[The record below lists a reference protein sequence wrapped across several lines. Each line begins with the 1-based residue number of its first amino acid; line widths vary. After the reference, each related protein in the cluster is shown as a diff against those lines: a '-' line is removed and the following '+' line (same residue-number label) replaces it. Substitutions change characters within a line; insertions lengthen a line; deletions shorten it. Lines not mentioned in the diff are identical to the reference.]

1 MSTSSLAK
9 YRLQPDSGAASDALT
24 LIYNRGGMTTSDLVG
39 VYHYTDFTSVCQLQV
54 LSEGLGEPA
63 YSSVTATVTVVG
75 FNTSYGSNDGLY
87 CVGGTGGKF
96 TIYGQHQGVFQQ
108 EQWYVRNSA
117 EQSGRDAA
125 GATRSE
131 FVTVKNSTKL
141 LPPVYFS
148 GFKAVPDRTLATSIT
163 MTVQLRLSGG
173 GTNTSLT
180 ISAIT
185 QTVAN
190 DWNRFR
196 LQIRP
201 FVQTGTLE
209 TGGVTTYRAATF
221 VNLPAAT
228 FSVTNTT
235 STTSGA
241 TITVRFA
248 QPHNVASGSIIVVA
262 ITSTGTQHSYAQ
274 GTFFAETWPTTSS
287 FTYTVTSIG
296 TISTTTSLLGAVGY
310 YR

>member
-1 MSTSSLAK
+1 MSTSSLARYSLK
-9 YRLQPDSGAASDALT
+9 EDAAAAADALT
-24 LIYNRGGMTTSDLVG
+24 MIYNRGGMTTSDLIG
-39 VYHYTDFTSVCQLQV
+39 VYHYTDFTSVCQLQTLTA
-54 LSEGLGEPA
+54 LSVYEDV
-63 YSSVTATVTVVG
+63 SSTVTVTG
-75 FNTSYGSNDGLY
+75 FTVSYGSSSSLFCRGES
-87 CVGGTGGKF
+87 GGKF

-108 EQWYVRNSA
+108 EQWYVRNNY
-117 EQSGRDAA
+117 EDSGKDAA
-125 GATRSE
+125 GATREE
-131 FVTVKNSTKL
+131 FVTVKKSVPQ
-141 LPPVYFS
+141 LPQVYLA
-148 GFKAVPDRTLATSIT
+148 GFKAVPDRTLATSIS
-163 MTVQLRLSGG
+163 MTVSVTLGAG
-173 GTNTSLT
+173 ANATSLT

-190 DWNRFR
+190 DWTRFR

-201 FVQTGTLE
+201 FVQTGTIE
-209 TGGVTTYRAATF
+209 TGNVTTYRAATF

-262 ITSTGTQHSYAQ
+262 ITSTGTRHSAAQ

-296 TISTTTSLLGAVGY
+296 TISTPTSLLGAVGY